1 MGQIYVH
8 TFLHCSSFYEFLLK
22 SWMSIVYDASLIDID
37 LGWKKGDFVINQE
50 DNAVFIKTYNLK
62 DYGYWEEYTLSAL
75 P

>member
-1 MGQIYVH
+1 
-8 TFLHCSSFYEFLLK
+8 
-22 SWMSIVYDASLIDID
+22 MSIAYDASLIDID